1 MLIPDPCFIESIR
14 RGSGAKRVLIHV
26 SNTDDRP
33 LQLKITE
40 VAKPEWL
47 DIEGAMLGDTLSFRK
62 KGKLPL
68 IVNINTDHRFFPSA
82 GPHRE
87 ELRFEFDQAPPLTVY
102 VYLQEVIAEV
112 GSFRGT
118 FAIDFGTTNTCYAWK
133 ERVGDTMQMSDA
145 LKPPQVSREV
155 PTLIRFKDISNRA
168 APVIEIGN
176 HARDFIAHNSGRSF
190 SYVISVKRMLG
201 LDKEL
206 VILDDRSGLEPD
218 RYQRYKPEEIAGF
231 FIRELLREAESRIGQ
246 RIEQVVATF
255 PILYNRKKQEALR
268 AAFRVAF
275 EGLNRPWSDERL
287 ILRLDETNAAA
298 FNYIYGQLMDEF
310 RRFSVQ
316 QAAHRLLSYDFG
328 GGTVDVSLLDVEL
341 SRDSGGRITI
351 RTRMLGVTGDRYFGG
366 DIVTLAVLKLLK
378 LRLVQRIAKLRMEE
392 IERARKVA
400 EQQRQAKA
408 IAENPWALPVAGAA
422 TATPAAS
429 SDPWATLGQETTEQA
444 PAAAPPPEEDE
455 HPETADIE
463 CRVAQSRL
471 ERSYEA
477 ILQHGDVIDA
487 ACQWGVDLATAVS
500 RLAANGSKPWSLADQ
515 RDIAQAVEDAVDTIL
530 PTRWKRLEE
539 AGDLIT
545 KETAR
550 KLFYELW
557 LPAEVLKIKAVSDP
571 ARRAQLTEPLH
582 KIAKYAGVRP
592 EQLMGVEVSEDE
604 INAAIEPQLR
614 RSIGKAAQLLA
625 NADQGAASG
634 GLSIGFNA
642 PATSKPVTILLAGN
656 SARLPIVRRLVC
668 EICRIDPERVV
679 MDPNGVKATVAQ
691 GACEEH
697 ILRRDFGS
705 EGGLITYVSDD
716 FTARI
721 PYTIGLFH
729 RELTLLGYAGG
740 FAPVMP
746 RGTPV
751 GSMVLLT
758 DALQVVHAKTRELTL
773 YAYYHDHILGLDAAS
788 AGAMAEVQP
797 TNLGW
802 FDLAAPE
809 PEPWSESFAP
819 EIEQQLAHIGSAFA
833 LVLVLDANR
842 QLTLVNPR
850 TRQCYRIRE
859 AREVVSDQENPFS
872 GVH

>member
-14 RGSGAKRVLIHV
+14 RGSGAKRLLIHV
-26 SNTDDRP
+26 TNTDDRP
-33 LQLKITE
+33 LQLKITG
-40 VAKPEWL
+40 VIKPEWL
-47 DIEGAMLGDTLSFRK
+47 DIEGALLGDTLSFKK

-87 ELRFEFDQAPPLTVY
+87 ELRFEFDQAPPLTIY

-133 ERVGDTMQMSDA
+133 ERVGDSWQMSDA

-190 SYVISVKRMLG
+190 SYVISIKRMLG
-201 LDKEL
+201 LDREF
-206 VILDDRSGLEPD
+206 VILDERSGLEPD

-231 FIRELLREAESRIGQ
+231 FLRELIREAESRIGQ

-255 PILYNRKKQEALR
+255 PILYTKKKQEALR

-275 EGLNRPWSDERL
+275 EGLNRPWSDDRL

-328 GGTVDVSLLDVEL
+328 GGTVDVSLLDVDL

-366 DIVTLAVLKLLK
+366 DIVTLAVLKILK
-378 LRLVQRIAKLRMEE
+378 LKLAQRIAALRREE
-392 IERARKVA
+392 IERARRAA
-400 EQQRQAKA
+400 EQQQQAKA
-408 IAENPWALPVAGAA
+408 MAENPWALPLGAP
-422 TATPAAS
+422 ATPAPAA
-429 SDPWATLGQETTEQA
+429 DPWAALAQEASDKPAETPP
-444 PAAAPPPEEDE
+444 PAAEEEE

-463 CRVAQSRL
+463 CRVASSRL
-471 ERSYEA
+471 ERAYEA
-477 ILQHGDVIDA
+477 LTDHADVIEA
-487 ACQWGVDLATAVS
+487 ACRWGVDCATAVA
-500 RLAANGSKPWSLADQ
+500 RLAASGAKPLSPADQ
-515 RDIAQAVEDAVDTIL
+515 KELAQTLEDAIDTIL

-545 KETAR
+545 KEIAR

-592 EQLMGVEVSEDE
+592 EQLLGVEVSEDE

-614 RSIGKAAQLLA
+614 RSIGKAAALLQS
-625 NADQGAASG
+625 ADQGAGGS
-634 GLSIGFNA
+634 GLSVGLASA
-642 PATSKPVTILLAGN
+642 PPKPVTILLAGN

-668 EICRIDPERVV
+668 EICGTDPERVV
-679 MDPNGVKATVAQ
+679 MDPQGVKATVAQ

-705 EGGLITYVSDD
+705 EGGLITYISDD
-716 FTARI
+716 FTSRI

-729 RELTLLGYAGG
+729 RELGLLGFAGG

-746 RGTPV
+746 RGTPI

-758 DALQVVHAKTRELTL
+758 DALQVVHAKARELTL
-773 YAYYHDHILGLDAAS
+773 YAYYHDHTLGLDAAS
-788 AGAMAEVQP
+788 AGVMAEVQP
-797 TNLGW
+797 TTLGW
-802 FDLAAPE
+802 FDFTAPE
-809 PEPWSESFAP
+809 REPWSGAFTP
-819 EIEQQLAHIGSAFA
+819 EIETQLAHIGQAFA
-833 LVLVLDANR
+833 LVLILDADR
-842 QLTLVNPR
+842 RLIAVDPR
-850 TRQCYRIRE
+850 TRACWRLRE
-859 AREVVSDQENPFS
+859 AKEVVSDAEHPFS